1 MNRNLAVA
9 PVLLLS
15 ISVHYLKKTKCL
27 AVSKASTTILRLPL
41 ACRSF
46 SSYIL
51 CRPGQGTLLWTL
63 TTTLQNVKICLVL
76 LRKPP

>member
-1 MNRNLAVA
+1 MNRNLAVG

-27 AVSKASTTILRLPL
+27 AVSKASTAIPRFPL
-41 ACRSF
+41 VCHQAG
-46 SSYIL
+46 SSTL
-51 CRPGQGTLLWTL
+51 HQAGEGTWPLTL